1 MDEQKQITEQMLQK
15 ASEIRLAAKALQQKL
30 QTTTDPAERKELAR
44 QMNDLFAEASTYLK
58 EAKNRH
64 WFEESAERE
73 FHGLQA
79 DLED

>member
-1 MDEQKQITEQMLQK
+1 MNNMTTEELQQKGKEARK
-15 ASEIRLAAKALQQKL
+15 AAKALQQKL